1 MITTEETTQSA
12 SGIHR
17 GPGEVI
23 WEEGQEVRPIRI
35 QGGVVA
41 YRRADAAIGM
51 LGPGQIVLPVPGVAH
66 ATRAATDLVALTET
80 TAVETDAAS
89 LSKEEQ
95 EASVRAIIIGAER
108 LGNMSVPQRLSA
120 FLLDV
125 TEMTGQPIVGCRQ
138 DIMAMAVASRR
149 ETVAVVLA
157 VWRDNDWIQTR
168 YRRVKVVERE
178 PLIRIRRGED
188 PG

>member
-1 MITTEETTQSA
+1 MTTEETAQPAPGTLL
-12 SGIHR
+12 R

-35 QGGVVA
+35 QGGIVC

-51 LGPGQIVLPVPGVAH
+51 LGPGQVALPVPGIGA
-66 ATRAATDLVALTET
+66 AARAATDLVALTET
-80 TAVETDAAS
+80 TAVEVDPAALS
-89 LSKEEQ
+89 LPELEG
-95 EASVRAIIIGAER
+95 SVRAIITGAER
-108 LGNMSVPQRLSA
+108 LGNMSVPQRLASL
-120 FLLDV
+120 LLDV
-125 TEMTGQPIVGCRQ
+125 TEMTGQPVVGCRQ

-168 YRRVKVVERE
+168 YRRVKVMERG
-178 PLIRIRRGED
+178 PLERIRRGEE
-188 PG
+188 P

>member
-1 MITTEETTQSA
+1 MITTEETTQPA

-23 WEEGQEVRPIRI
+23 WEEGQQVRPIRI

-51 LGPGQIVLPVPGVAH
+51 LGPGQVILPVPGVAH

-80 TAVETDAAS
+80 TATEVDGS
-89 LSKEEQ
+89 LTKEEQ
-95 EASVRAIIIGAER
+95 EASVRAIITGAER
-108 LGNMSVPQRLSA
+108 LGNMSVPQRLAA

-188 PG
+188 PT